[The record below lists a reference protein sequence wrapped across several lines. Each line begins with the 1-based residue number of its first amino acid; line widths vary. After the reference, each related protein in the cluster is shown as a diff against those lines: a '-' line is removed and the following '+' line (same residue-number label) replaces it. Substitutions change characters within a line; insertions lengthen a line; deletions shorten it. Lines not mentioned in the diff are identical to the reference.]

1 MLRSSL
7 SLVLAAALAAIL
19 CGCVTP
25 TAAPGAEK
33 VKITH
38 NAADVSA
45 CTPAGNIKVPRNEN
59 GLVDIAS
66 AETQFRNAAV
76 GLGGNVA
83 FVTEG
88 ALGVPTAGIAYR
100 CP

>member
-1 MLRSSL
+1 MMRFG
-7 SLVLAAALAAIL
+7 VTLAAAASMAAL
-19 CGCVTP
+19 GGCVT
-25 TAAPGAEK
+25 TAPAPGAGQ

-38 NAADVSA
+38 TAADVSG
-45 CTPAGNIKVPRNEN
+45 CTPAGNIKVPRGAN